1 MVLVRR
7 LLFGDWERD
16 FLILEPGQKLKMTYD
31 EHVIGCALPV
41 E

>member
-16 FLILEPGQKLKMTYD
+16 FLILDPGQSLKMTYD
-31 EHVIGCALPV
+31 ENVIGCVQP
-41 E
+41 